1 MGSIA
6 SKVYFGCEV
15 TKNIGAYMIYGW
27 SKDAYHGDVKTI
39 ADCVADDGEK
49 KEGPTFLAD
58 EALVK
63 ALSSKA
69 FEQSKL
75 DLLSDDA
82 LAKIGRQLEY
92 FHDKEKASEAE
103 MVELAKKLIDQSIW
117 YLPLVSEKIGTDKDR
132 EALQKSKCPK
142 VRFGKTELQMPLI
155 TCGGMRLQNTWVPDN
170 VPLLSPSRNF
180 VLKSPPQQNIKKC
193 MKHCLSLGI
202 NHFETARLYGT
213 SEYQMTEA
221 LHELMQEGFCKRED
235 FIFQTKL
242 VSAPTKDFKKSW
254 DATWGNVGEKMG
266 FIDLLGVHAVAD
278 NDEKLK
284 DTMAF
289 LQERKKEGKIKH
301 IGFSTHGTSEM
312 IMELINTKQ
321 FDYINIHEHF
331 FGSYHGSGTSNT
343 LGGEGNLACV
353 KRALELDMGLFLISP
368 VDKGGK
374 LYRPSQ
380 DMVKLCGRELTPIA
394 FGLLYCWKTNGFH
407 TASVGVARPTDL
419 DEVVEAARMMALG
432 TADKHLEAATKR
444 LNDRAVEKLG
454 AEWVVKGLLNLP
466 SMMEESTDGI
476 AVGHIL
482 WLYNLLIS
490 YGMYEFCYE
499 RYQSLV
505 TVSWDKKKSFKEKA
519 AAMSRGNLGR
529 AYDPEVDLTKA
540 LEKHYNP
547 ELALERIKQ
556 VHEWLKD
563 EARKSDEELAELGWH
578 KGYNL
583 TVWEEMAGELDSRAV
598 SRVMLQVTTGGRMGI
613 VKTGP
618 GQSIKQQATQIRN
631 ALSA

>member
-1 MGSIA
+1 MGSVA
-6 SKVYFGCEV
+6 SKVVFGLDV

-27 SKDAYHGDVKTI
+27 SKVAYQGDVKTI
-39 ADCVADDGEK
+39 ADEK
-49 KEGPTFLAD
+49 KEGPTFLD
-58 EALVK
+58 NEALVK

-75 DLLSDDA
+75 DLLTDDA

-92 FHDKEKASEAE
+92 FYDKEKASEAE
-103 MVELAKKLIDQSIW
+103 IVEIAKGLIDQSIW
-117 YLPLVSEKIGTDKDR
+117 YLPLVSDKIGTDKDR
-132 EALQKSKCPK
+132 KALQKSKCPK
-142 VRFGKTELQMPLI
+142 VRFGKTELQISLI
-155 TCGGMRLQNTWVPDN
+155 TCGGMRLQNTWIPDN

-180 VLKSPPQQNIKKC
+180 VLKSPPQENIKKC
-193 MKHCLSLGI
+193 IKHCLSLGI
-202 NHFETARLYGT
+202 NHFETARMYGT

-221 LHELMQEGFCKRED
+221 IHELMQEGFCKRED
-235 FIFQTKL
+235 VIFQTKL
-242 VSAPTKDFKKSW
+242 VPMLTKDFQKIW
-254 DATWGNVGEKMG
+254 DTTWKNVGEKLG
-266 FIDLLGVHAVAD
+266 YIDLLGVHAAAE
-278 NDEKLK
+278 NNEKLK

-289 LQERKKEGKIKH
+289 LLEKKKEGKIKH

-312 IMELINTKQ
+312 IMELINTEQ

-343 LGGEGNLACV
+343 LGGQGNLACV

-380 DMVKLCGRELTPIA
+380 DVVKSCGKELTPIA
-394 FGLLYCWKTNGFH
+394 FALLYCWKTNGFH
-407 TASVGVARPTDL
+407 TASIGVARPSDL
-419 DEVVEAARMMALG
+419 DEVVEAARMMAHG
-432 TADKHLEAATKR
+432 TADKQFEAATKR
-444 LNDRAVEKLG
+444 LKDRAVEKLG
-454 AEWVVKGLLNLP
+454 AEWVEKGLLNLP

-482 WLYNLLIS
+482 WLYNLLVS
-490 YGMYEFCYE
+490 YGMYEFCLD
-499 RYQSLV
+499 RYTSLV
-505 TVSWDKKKSFKEKA
+505 CAPWNKKKSFQENA
-519 AAMSRGNLGR
+519 DAMSRGNLGR
-529 AYDPEVDLTKA
+529 AYDPDVDLSKA

-563 EARKSDEELAELGWH
+563 DQNPMSDEELDKLGWQ
-578 KGYNL
+578 KGYDL
-583 TVWEEMAGELDSRAV
+583 TVWEPMAGDIDSRAIPKV
-598 SRVMLQVTTGGRMGI
+598 LLQNMTGGRMGI
-613 VKTGP
+613 VETGP
-618 GQSIKQQATQIRN
+618 GQSIKQEATQIRT

>member
-1 MGSIA
+1 MVSIA
-6 SKVYFGCEV
+6 SKAYFGYEV
-15 TKNIGAYMIYGW
+15 ATNIGAYMIYGW
-27 SKDAYHGDVKTI
+27 SKDAYHGNVKAIT
-39 ADCVADDGEK
+39 DGDEK
-49 KEGPTFLAD
+49 KEVPTFLAN
-58 EALVK
+58 EALVM

-75 DLLSDDA
+75 DLLTDDA

-92 FHDKEKASEAE
+92 FYDKEKASEAE
-103 MVELAKKLIDQSIW
+103 MVEVAKKLIDQSIW
-117 YLPLVSEKIGTDKDR
+117 YLPLVSDKIGTDKDR

-142 VRFGKTELQMPLI
+142 VRFGRTELQISLI
-155 TCGGMRLQNTWVPDN
+155 TCGGMRLQNTWIPDN
-170 VPLLSPSRNF
+170 VPLLSPSRDF
-180 VLKSPPQQNIKKC
+180 VLKSPPQENLKKC

-202 NHFETARLYGT
+202 NHFETARMYGT

-221 LHELMQEGFCKRED
+221 LYELMQEGFCKRED

-242 VSAPTKDFKKSW
+242 VPATTKEFQKLW
-254 DATWGNVGEKMG
+254 DLTWANVGEKLG
-266 FIDLLGVHAVAD
+266 HIDLFGVHAAAD
-278 NDEKLK
+278 NNEKLK
-284 DTMAF
+284 ETMAF
-289 LQERKKEGKIKH
+289 LLEKKKEGKVKN

-312 IMELINTKQ
+312 IMELINTEQ

-331 FGSYHGSGTSNT
+331 FGSYHGTGTPNT

-380 DMVKLCGRELTPIA
+380 SVVQLCGKELTPIH

-407 TASVGVARPTDL
+407 TASVGVARPSDL
-419 DEVVEAARMMALG
+419 DEVVEAARKMALG
-432 TADKHLEAATKR
+432 TADKQLEAATKR
-444 LNDRAVEKLG
+444 LKDRAVEKLG
-454 AEWVVKGLLNLP
+454 AEWVEKGLLNLP
-466 SMMEESTDGI
+466 SMMDESTDGI
-476 AVGHIL
+476 AIGHIL
-482 WLYNLLIS
+482 WIYNLLVS
-490 YGMYEFCYE
+490 YGMFEYCQD
-499 RYQSLV
+499 RYTSLV
-505 TVSWDKKKSFKEKA
+505 LASWDKKKSFEDNA

-563 EARKSDEELAELGWH
+563 EKPPSDEEEEKRGWQ
-578 KGYNL
+578 KAYNL
-583 TVWEEMAGELDSRAV
+583 TVWQEMAGEIDSR
-598 SRVMLQVTTGGRMGI
+598 SIPQVMLQNLTGGRMGI
-613 VKTGP
+613 VHTGP
-618 GQSIKQQATQIRN
+618 GEAVKQEATRIRN